1 MSKLVFN
8 VESIKVSER
17 GVYSA
22 SRWLSHDLSKKAS
35 KILYTTVQEGI
46 EYEFEQKGGIITF
59 STDVNAKDLNDNQ
72 LINWIKQ
79 KTTTIKN
86 KLTKYKKIDN
96 ISQKHSLAAWTVGK
110 FLSGRYT
117 AKNGKVFDENSLS
130 VEIIGIDST
139 ELIKIAEELCIAFLQ
154 ESVLVKDFSNNKIF
168 LVNADISDE

>member
-8 VESIKVSER
+8 VEGIEVSER

-22 SRWLSHDLSKKAS
+22 SRWLSHDLSRKAS
-35 KILYTTVQEGI
+35 EVLYTTIQEGI

-59 STDVNAKDLNDNQ
+59 STDVNAKELDSNK
-72 LINWIKQ
+72 LINWVKQ
-79 KTTTIKN
+79 KMTTIKN
-86 KLTKYKKIDN
+86 RLTRYRKIDN
-96 ISQKHSLAAWTVGK
+96 ISQKHDLAAWTVGK

-139 ELIKIAEELCIAFLQ
+139 ELIKIAEELCVMFLQ